1 MKSAK
6 EILQSHEKFHIN
18 LGLKRVKLVL
28 ALLDNPQKYLKFI
41 HIAGTNG
48 KGSTS
53 KIINQIL
60 IEHFKNKGENS
71 KKVGLFTSPH
81 LFSYQERIKID
92 NVDIPEYILNRLT
105 FDIDNFAK
113 KNNIELSEFELIFV
127 VAIYYF
133 YIKKVDYV
141 VLEVGLGGKYDATN
155 VVKPIIEAIT
165 TIDFDHTERLG
176 DTISKIALQKAGII
190 KKDSK
195 VVVSKN
201 NLGFDVIKKVSEN
214 ENAALI
220 LADDDIKIEFK
231 DNKNFAII
239 KNKKYEFNLLGSHQK
254 ENLAL
259 ALGVI
264 QNIDILID
272 EVDIK
277 QALKN
282 VSWKFRLDFDSK
294 NNILID
300 GAHNPS
306 GANVLRK
313 FLDENFKNIKKKFYF
328 GCLKNKDY
336 KKMVQILLNKEEND
350 ELYFREFSHNS
361 SLKFEEFIEDL
372 KNNNISIQNIKK
384 APSKEEFIKENK
396 DDLKI
401 FCGSLYMLG
410 EIFED
415 NSGQP

>member
-60 IEHFKNKGENS
+60 IEHFKNKKEGS

-105 FDIDNFAK
+105 SDIDNFAK

-195 VVVSKN
+195 VVVSKS

-231 DNKNFAII
+231 NNKNYATI

-259 ALGVI
+259 ALGVV
-264 QNIDILID
+264 QNIDISID

-282 VSWKFRLDFDSK
+282 VSWKFRLDFDNK

-306 GANVLRK
+306 GAKVLRK

-336 KKMVQILLNKEEND
+336 KKMVQILLKEADGD
-350 ELYFREFSHNS
+350 ELYFSEFSHNS

-384 APSKEEFIKENK
+384 APSKEEFLKQNK
-396 DDLKI
+396 TGLKI

-415 NSGQP
+415 NSK

>member
-6 EILQSHEKFHIN
+6 EILQSHEKFRIN

-105 FDIDNFAK
+105 SDIDNFAK

-155 VVKPIIEAIT
+155 VVSPIIEAIT

-195 VVVSKN
+195 VVVLKN

-231 DNKNFAII
+231 NNKNYATI

-259 ALGVI
+259 ALGVV
-264 QNIDILID
+264 QNIDISID

-282 VSWKFRLDFDSK
+282 VSWKFRLDFDNK
-294 NNILID
+294 KNILID

-306 GANVLRK
+306 GAKVLRK

-336 KKMVQILLNKEEND
+336 KKMVQILLKEADGD
-350 ELYFREFSHNS
+350 ELYFSEFSHNG

-384 APSKEEFIKENK
+384 APSKEEFLKQNK
-396 DDLKI
+396 TGLKI

-410 EIFED
+410 EIFKD
-415 NSGQP
+415 NSK

>member
-6 EILQSHEKFHIN
+6 EILQSHEKFRIN

-105 FDIDNFAK
+105 SDIDNFAK

-127 VAIYYF
+127 VSIYYF

-155 VVKPIIEAIT
+155 VVMPIIEAIT

-195 VVVSKN
+195 VVVSKS

-231 DNKNFAII
+231 NNKNYATI
-239 KNKKYEFNLLGSHQK
+239 KDKKYEFNLLGSHQK

-259 ALGVI
+259 ALGVV
-264 QNIDILID
+264 QNIDISID

-282 VSWKFRLDFDSK
+282 VSWKFRLDFDNK
-294 NNILID
+294 KNILID

-336 KKMVQILLNKEEND
+336 KKMVQILLKEAEGD
-350 ELYFREFSHNS
+350 ELYFSEFSHNS

-384 APSKEEFIKENK
+384 APSKEEFLKENK
-396 DDLKI
+396 TGLKI

-410 EIFED
+410 EIFKD
-415 NSGQP
+415 NSK

>member
-155 VVKPIIEAIT
+155 VVCPMIEVIT

-231 DNKNFAII
+231 NNKNYATI
-239 KNKKYEFNLLGSHQK
+239 KDKKYEFNLLGSHQK

-259 ALGVI
+259 ALGVV

-282 VSWKFRLDFDSK
+282 VSWKFRLDFDNK
-294 NNILID
+294 KNILID

-336 KKMVQILLNKEEND
+336 KKMVEILLNKEEND

-415 NSGQP
+415 NF

>member
-92 NVDIPEYILNRLT
+92 NVNIPEYILNRLT

-231 DNKNFAII
+231 NNKNYATI
-239 KNKKYEFNLLGSHQK
+239 KDKKYEFNLLGFHQK

-259 ALGVI
+259 ALGVV

-336 KKMVQILLNKEEND
+336 KKMVEILLNKEEND

-415 NSGQP
+415 NF

>member
-6 EILQSHEKFHIN
+6 EILQSHEKFRIN

-105 FDIDNFAK
+105 SDIDNFAK

-195 VVVSKN
+195 VVVLKN

-231 DNKNFAII
+231 NNKNYATI

-259 ALGVI
+259 ALGVV
-264 QNIDILID
+264 QNIDISID

-282 VSWKFRLDFDSK
+282 VSWKFRLDFDNK

-306 GANVLRK
+306 GAKVLRK

-336 KKMVQILLNKEEND
+336 KKMVQILLKEADGD
-350 ELYFREFSHNS
+350 ELYFSEFSHNS
-361 SLKFEEFIEDL
+361 SLKFDEFIEDL

-384 APSKEEFIKENK
+384 APSKEEFLKENK
-396 DDLKI
+396 TGLKI

-410 EIFED
+410 EIFKD
-415 NSGQP
+415 NSK

>member
-6 EILQSHEKFHIN
+6 EILQSHEKFRIN

-105 FDIDNFAK
+105 SDIDNFAK

-155 VVKPIIEAIT
+155 VVSPIIEAIT

-195 VVVSKN
+195 VVVLKN

-231 DNKNFAII
+231 NNKNYATI

-259 ALGVI
+259 ALGVV
-264 QNIDILID
+264 QNIDISID
-272 EVDIK
+272 DVDIK

-282 VSWKFRLDFDSK
+282 VSWKFRLDFDNK

-306 GANVLRK
+306 GAKVLRK

-336 KKMVQILLNKEEND
+336 KKMVQILLKEADGD
-350 ELYFREFSHNS
+350 ELYFSEFSHNS
-361 SLKFEEFIEDL
+361 SLKFDEFIEDL

-384 APSKEEFIKENK
+384 APSKEEFLKENK
-396 DDLKI
+396 TGLKI

-410 EIFED
+410 EIFKD
-415 NSGQP
+415 NSK